1 MANAGR
7 PGRLLLAIAAVAFT
21 LQLLGG
27 VVFVPSP
34 QAAPEPPAAAA
45 VFNPMVAA
53 SAALPA
59 MTVLADDAE
68 AKYGDARKWSSVLV
82 PLTTLVF
89 PAVLFGSFVLYSFSE
104 DAFYQLIPG
113 SKKSQEKVAAWREH
127 PVFAN
132 IKDPMD
138 GLINKDD
145 FELGLEEAW
154 EKAKPKGSTV
164 TAKEKLKELSTLNA
178 PHYWQNKIVK
188 SA

>member
-1 MANAGR
+1 MAIARR
-7 PGRLLLAIAAVAFT
+7 PGRLLLGAAAAGVC
-21 LQLLGG
+21 LQSLRGLC
-27 VVFVPSP
+27 FVPPP
-34 QAAPEPPAAAA
+34 QAATQAPAAA
-45 VFNPMVAA
+45 VEFNPMVAT
-53 SAALPA
+53 SAALP
-59 MTVLADDAE
+59 VLTMLAEDAE

-113 SKKSQEKVAAWREH
+113 SKKSEEKVAAWREH

-138 GLINKDD
+138 GLVNKYD
-145 FELGLEEAW
+145 FDQGLEEAW

-164 TAKEKLKELSTLNA
+164 TAKEKLKELSMLNA